1 MNKIDLSLVGKH
13 LDSSDDLSE
22 LENILMAQ
30 DDLSK
35 SCMNFAMAILFSRVA
50 KALDMEEDVFK
61 KLSNINKFYLVKG
74 AFPEHEKELRSF
86 ILERFFKSI
95 S

>member
-30 DDLSK
+30 DDFSK